1 MSKYIDLAE
10 QIVDDSHAHR
20 QSIFSDDAR
29 VVLRWLDD
37 HADQAPGR
45 TITASEFDEAVES
58 CITEDGTVP
67 PHEFAERLGVV
78 CVPDPE
84 PSNAEKLETEIK
96 EMFQEPSQSFSIAR
110 DLAVKLDAAGW
121 TKAPGGDGE

>member
-10 QIVDDSHAHR
+10 QIHAETR
-20 QSIFSDDAR
+20 DQVYLDE
-29 VVLRWLDD
+29 VGEVLDWLDRNP
-37 HADQAPGR
+37 DQVPGL

-84 PSNAEKLETEIK
+84 PTNVGKLETEIR
-96 EMFQEPSQSFSIAR
+96 ELLQEPSQSFSIAR
-110 DLAVKLDAAGW
+110 DLAEKLDTAGW
-121 TKAPGGDGE
+121 TKAPGGDDE